1 MHISARQGKRLPCPR
16 EGKFAMRQKPR
27 WMRSVIEA
35 AKAEQPPLP
44 LGRNATGMKAR
55 EKPDS
60 KTVFAKA

>member
-1 MHISARQGKRLPCPR
+1 
-16 EGKFAMRQKPR
+16 MRQKPR